1 MNTIVLYRSK
11 HGHTKRYA
19 AWIAAALGCDAK
31 ELKSVSKKELKRYD
45 TVLFGTGIYMG
56 NMKKLGKFKRMIGDQ
71 KAIIFAVGG
80 SLETDEYGAEVRDRH
95 FSHDELNQFTFFYLP
110 GGIDLTKVKGVLKFF
125 LNIGRKGLE
134 NKKDKTKD
142 DIEFLRGFHNPTDH
156 VDKKHIAELVD
167 YVRNL

>member
-1 MNTIVLYRSK
+1 MNTIVLYQSK
-11 HGHTKRYA
+11 YGHTKRYA
-19 AWIAAALGCDAK
+19 EWIAMELGCVAKPLDETSRK
-31 ELKSVSKKELKRYD
+31 ELTTYD
-45 TVLFGTGIYMG
+45 TVIFGTGIYMG
-56 NMKKLGKFKRMIGDQ
+56 KMKKLGKFKRMIKDQ
-71 KAIIFAVGG
+71 RPIVFAVGG
-80 SLETDEYGAEVRDRH
+80 SLEITEYGEEVEAKN
-95 FSHDELNQFTFFYLP
+95 FTPDERNKFPFFYLP

-156 VDKKHIAELVD
+156 VDRKHIVELVD